1 MEGKV
6 RLEGLR
12 TAHPMTVEILVKEVF
27 RRPVRQIDVQTLA
40 DVVAVSEIDTFSK
53 ATLKGLS
60 DFMARARAEI
70 ADLPNG
76 QPMRE
81 FVDALAEVEPSRAS
95 MALRAMMEEEAA
107 RETRSPALK
116 SSIADMLAV
125 WSEGEPH
132 PVSLG
137 VAAPR
142 VVRGVAEPL
151 RDKRIGG
158 KVEDPVPE
166 TPRQRAAAGRT
177 SSSSSS
183 SKDNANKNANSARP
197 PKPSADPERD
207 QWIRQQVMAKLGSS
221 TGLAEVVLIAG
232 VVHTAKER
240 WPGGVTAI
248 DVKSVLQ
255 VMKTVGTAR
264 FSAGRWSSGK
274 RW

>member
-81 FVDALAEVEPSRAS
+81 FVAGLAEVEPSRAS
-95 MALRAMMEEEAA
+95 MALRAMMEEEGA
-107 RETRSPALK
+107 RETRSPAIK
-116 SSIADMLAV
+116 DSIAEMLAV

-142 VVRGVAEPL
+142 VVRGAAEPL

-158 KVEDPVPE
+158 KVEDPAPE
-166 TPRQRAAAGRT
+166 TPRQRAAASR

-183 SKDNANKNANSARP
+183 SDRVNKNANSARP

-221 TGLAEVVLIAG
+221 SSGLAEVVLIAG
-232 VVHTAKER
+232 IVHVAKDR
-240 WPGGVTAI
+240 WPGVTMNE
-248 DVKSVLQ
+248 VKAVLQ
-255 VMKTVGTAR
+255 TMKTVGAAR
-264 FSAGRWSSGK
+264 SSAGRWSSGK